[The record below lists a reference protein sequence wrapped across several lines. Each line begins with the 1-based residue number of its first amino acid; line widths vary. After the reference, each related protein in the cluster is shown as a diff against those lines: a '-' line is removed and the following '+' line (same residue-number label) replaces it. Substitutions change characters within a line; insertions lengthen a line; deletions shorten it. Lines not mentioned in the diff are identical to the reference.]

1 MSYEQ
6 AFLLGLLACLLGF
19 FMWGRWR
26 YDLVALVAL
35 LVAVLAGAVPAT
47 EAFLGFGHP
56 ATVTVALVLIIG
68 RALINSGAVGLI
80 TRHLLPPI
88 KSTTGH
94 IGVLSGVAGTL
105 SMVMNNVGAL
115 AMLMPAALAS
125 ADKASRSPALVLMPL
140 SFGSI
145 LGGLVTLIGTPPNI
159 IVATFRG
166 REMGTPFTMFD
177 FTPVG
182 IVVAVSGVVFIAL
195 VGWRLIPKA
204 RRAAM
209 SPREMF
215 HIEDYVTE
223 ARVSEDSRAAGETL
237 NRLEEW
243 SGEHDADI
251 LAVIRNDRRVDRP
264 GSETTIRADDVILI
278 RAGSEAL
285 EDVLAALELKPGDTE
300 ESDKSS
306 LFGGDQF
313 ALIEAAIPTNCWIE
327 GRSPASL
334 RLRRRFGASLIAV
347 SRQGQPYHGRLKDVR
362 FRTGDILL
370 LQGNA
375 ERLQETVSALGCLPL
390 VDRFVQID
398 TRRFAVPSVLIFAG
412 AIAAATL
419 NLVAIPIALALAAAT
434 MVVLGIISLREV
446 YEAVDWPVIVLLGS
460 MIPFGTA
467 LESSGTTAL
476 LANGL
481 LGLAAD
487 ISPAVI
493 LVFVMVLTMTLSD
506 IINNAATAV
515 VMAPISLA
523 IAAKLNCNPD
533 TFLMAVAI
541 GASCAFLT
549 PIGHQNNTLILGPGG
564 YKFGDYWRMGLP
576 LEILIVGVATP
587 MLLWVWPL

>member
-1 MSYEQ
+1 MGYDQ

-19 FMWGRWR
+19 FIWGRWR
-26 YDLVALVAL
+26 YDLVAVVAL
-35 LVAVLAGAVPAT
+35 LIAVLAGAVPAAD
-47 EAFLGFGHP
+47 AFLGFGHP

-68 RALINSGAVGLI
+68 RALINSGAVSLI
-80 TRHLLPPI
+80 TRHLLPPV

-94 IGVLSGVAGTL
+94 IGVLCGVAGTL
-105 SMVMNNVGAL
+105 STVMNNVGAL

-166 REMGTPFTMFD
+166 RETGTAFTMFD

-182 IVVAVSGVVFIAL
+182 IVVAVSGIVYIAL

-204 RRAAM
+204 RRAAK

-223 ARVSEDSRAAGETL
+223 ARVTEDSRAAGEPL
-237 NRLEEW
+237 SQLEEW
-243 SGEHDADI
+243 AGEHDADI
-251 LAVIRNDRRVDRP
+251 LAVIRNNRRIDRP
-264 GSETTIRADDVILI
+264 GRETEIVADDVILI

-285 EDVLAALELKPGDTE
+285 EDVLSALELKAGDTDD
-300 ESDKSS
+300 SDNSA

-347 SRQGQPYHGRLKDVR
+347 SRQGQPFFGRLKDVR
-362 FRTGDILL
+362 FRTGDVLL
-370 LQGNA
+370 LQGDA

-398 TRRFAVPSVLIFAG
+398 TRRFAVPSILIFAA

-419 NLVAIPIALALAAAT
+419 NLAAIPIALALAAAT
-434 MVVLGIISLREV
+434 MVVVGIISLREV

-481 LGLAAD
+481 VGLAVD
-487 ISPAVI
+487 VHPAVI

-515 VMAPISLA
+515 VMAPISVA
-523 IAAKLNCNPD
+523 IAGNLQCNAD

-576 LEILIVGVATP
+576 LEILIVAVATP